1 MKFRDKVVRSTLL
14 VVTTL
19 SIACAGGALSQ
30 EPPTAEPAA
39 AESSRPSLTPIQ
51 SPGPE
56 TIAPRSLAGK
66 PLAGFYAT
74 PIRRITVLCGTVVH
88 VLR

>member
-1 MKFRDKVVRSTLL
+1 MTALRFGLVELAPLGPLQHRVARADSLVCPAPVRRGTS
-14 VVTTL
+14 VWRR
-19 SIACAGGALSQ
+19 SW
-30 EPPTAEPAA
+30 P
-39 AESSRPSLTPIQ
+39 
-51 SPGPE
+51 
-56 TIAPRSLAGK
+56 PRSLAGK